1 MKKLFAA
8 LLVTSL
14 ALFMVVGASAGE
26 KGKATSINGWVS
38 DSNCGVK
45 HAQAGGEACLKKC
58 MSNGA
63 KVAFVSDEDK
73 SVWGVDNP
81 DALKGHEGHHVTIA
95 AHVDAKAKSVHV
107 ESVTMMAAK

>member
-14 ALFMVVGASAGE
+14 ALFMAAGVSASE
-26 KGKATSINGWVS
+26 KGKSTNINGWVS

-45 HAQAGGEACLKKC
+45 HAAAGGGDCIKKC
-58 MSNGA
+58 MTKGA
-63 KVAFVSDEDK
+63 KLAFVSDADK
-73 SVWGVDNP
+73 SVWAVDNP
-81 DALKGHEGHHVTIA
+81 DALAGHEGHHVTIA

-107 ESVTMMAAK
+107 ETVTMMAEK